1 MRVVVVVVTALL
13 LAGVA
18 EAQVI
23 RNAPTCKADQSGQEL
38 VTRIVFPDGYS
49 VEGPW
54 RVTDVVHSGRSTT
67 LTAVLD
73 HIIETSPASS
83 RREHVA
89 LPGPIQMKF
98 TGRSMDEL
106 LNEAASLWC
115 VTVLKAR
122 PASPAEA
129 VEPGPVSQNRI
140 M

>member
-1 MRVVVVVVTALL
+1 MRVVVVVAALL

-18 EAQVI
+18 EAQVV
-23 RNAPTCKADQSGQEL
+23 RSAPTCKANQSGAEL
-38 VTRIVFPDGYS
+38 VTRIVFPDGYT

-54 RVTDVVHSGRSTT
+54 RVTGVVKSGRNTT

-73 HIIETSPASS
+73 HIIETAAISS

-98 TGRSMDEL
+98 TGRSMNEL
-106 LNEAASLWC
+106 LNEAANLWC

-122 PASPAEA
+122 PTSPPASVEA
-129 VEPGPVSQNRI
+129 GPISQNRI